1 MTTPTIKDIS
11 LARIKSGSIGHLNDL
26 SIRAL
31 LISIEKRK
39 KSPKTKFRDKLLI
52 MFLIDSCMRI
62 SEALSITY
70 DHILNYEQETGIR
83 VLGKGAKFRIV
94 SLSQNL
100 LSDIHKYCSA
110 KGLKPKDR
118 IFAFTRDNA
127 FKIMKETFRE
137 ANIQKPEGVG
147 YVHIF
152 RHTGLLLR
160 LEKSRHPQAIMNQ
173 AGHSSYNMMFKYL
186 RTLDSREGLSIM
198 NQVNIDWDSYTQEQ
212 STAIVVD

>member
-1 MTTPTIKDIS
+1 MTNPTIKQTS
-11 LARIKSGSIGHLNDL
+11 LARIKAGTIGHLNDQ

-31 LISIEKRK
+31 LISIENRKR
-39 KSPKTKFRDKLLI
+39 SPYTKFRDKLLI
-52 MFLIDSCMRI
+52 MFLIDSCLRI

-70 DHILNYEQETGIR
+70 GQILNYEQDMGIR

-94 SLSQNL
+94 SVSQSL
-100 LSDIHKYCSA
+100 LSDIGKYCSA

-118 IFAFTRDNA
+118 IFPFTRYNA
-127 FKIMKETFRE
+127 HKNIQRTFLE
-137 ANIQKPEGVG
+137 AKIQKPEGVG

-160 LEKSRHPQAIMNQ
+160 LEKSRHPQAILNQ
-173 AGHSSYNMMFKYL
+173 AGHSSYNMMFTYL

-198 NQVNIDWDSYTQEQ
+198 NQINIDWDTYTQDQ